1 MNGLDLMLLAF
12 LALAIFA
19 TYGNLKQAEKSD
31 SKIQ

>member
-19 TYGNLKQAEKSD
+19 TYGNLKQVEK
-31 SKIQ
+31 K

>member
-19 TYGNLKQAEKSD
+19 TYGNLKQAEK
-31 SKIQ
+31 K